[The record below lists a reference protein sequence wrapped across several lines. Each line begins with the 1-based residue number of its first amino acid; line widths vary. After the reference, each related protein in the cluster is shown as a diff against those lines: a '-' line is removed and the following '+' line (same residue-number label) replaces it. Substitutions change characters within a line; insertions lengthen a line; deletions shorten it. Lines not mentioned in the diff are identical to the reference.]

1 MGKTDPAAETHKQQ
15 SMILVPLDAPGV
27 TIKRHLPVFGY
38 DDAPHGHMEIAL
50 DDVRVPPSNML
61 LGEGWGSIRRGAGRA
76 DPPLHADDRRG
87 RGSARGDGEA
97 ADVAHRVRQ
106 DARRTGRVGRRVAN
120 TRIDMDDAAALPP
133 GRGHE
138 DRAGNKAAQGE
149 IAMIK
154 VAAPIMAL
162 KIIDDAIQA
171 FGAAGVSEDAGLARS
186 YASIRTLRL
195 ADGPDE
201 VHRRAI
207 ARLEYKKHR

>member
-1 MGKTDPAAETHKQQ
+1 MRLVGLAE
-15 SMILVPLDAPGV
+15 M
-27 TIKRHLPVFGY
+27 
-38 DDAPHGHMEIAL
+38 AL
-50 DDVRVPPSNML
+50 ERAC
-61 LGEGWGSIRRGAGRA
+61 RRAT
-76 DPPLHADDRRG
+76 
-87 RGSARGDGEA
+87 E
-97 ADVAHRVRQ
+97 
-106 DARRTGRVGRRVAN
+106 RVAF
-120 TRIDMDDAAALPP
+120 
-133 GRGHE
+133 GRPLADLG
-138 DRAGNKAAQGE
+138 GNKAAQGE

>member
-1 MGKTDPAAETHKQQ
+1 VWE
-15 SMILVPLDAPGV
+15 
-27 TIKRHLPVFGY
+27 
-38 DDAPHGHMEIAL
+38 E
-50 DDVRVPPSNML
+50 
-61 LGEGWGSIRRGAGRA
+61 
-76 DPPLHADDRRG
+76 
-87 RGSARGDGEA
+87 
-97 ADVAHRVRQ
+97 
-106 DARRTGRVGRRVAN
+106 RVAN
-120 TRIDMDDAAALPP
+120 ARIDIEMTRLLCLKAADMM
-133 GRGHE
+133 

-171 FGAAGVSEDAGLARS
+171 FGAAGVSEDAGLAS
-186 YASIRTLRL
+186 AYASIRTLRL